1 MRQPSPIAAALMA
14 KMQFKPEERV
24 RVKLECLRM
33 IATLKLDPARTQLIS
48 GFVDIY
54 LRLDAVEEERFE
66 KELENLG
73 LVEVE
78 KVMEIVTS
86 WMEKGIEQGIEQGKK
101 SLVIRQLKRRLGEIP
116 VHLETEIR
124 SLPL

>member
-1 MRQPSPIAAALMA
+1 
-14 KMQFKPEERV
+14 
-24 RVKLECLRM
+24 
-33 IATLKLDPARTQLIS
+33 
-48 GFVDIY
+48 
-54 LRLDAVEEERFE
+54 
-66 KELENLG
+66 
-73 LVEVE
+73 E

-124 SLPL
+124 SLPLEAVERLGEALLDFQSLEDLVSWLS